1 MYTKGSLIKNYRG
14 IVDKIKKISLS
25 TLSDDDLLLESNK
38 LREEALAG
46 ASADGLLVRAYAL
59 VKEATKRAL
68 ELKVFDVQLLGAIAL
83 NNKKIIE
90 MSTG

>member
-25 TLSDDDLLLESNK
+25 TLSDDD
-38 LREEALAG
+38 
-46 ASADGLLVRAYAL
+46 LVRAYAL

>member
-1 MYTKGSLIKNYRG
+1 MYTKGSLIKNSRG

>member
-1 MYTKGSLIKNYRG
+1 
-14 IVDKIKKISLS
+14 
-25 TLSDDDLLLESNK
+25 
-38 LREEALAG
+38 LAG